1 MSAIN
6 QIDKNNSAEAMNK
19 NTQSIYV
26 NDLVYVVCKVFL
38 FVILGI
44 VYVVFFKNPENMKN
58 VLMEAKDNIVE
69 KIKAVKN
76 KAIEVKPVEA
86 KSEAKSEAKAE
97 EKPATNV
104 KPEVKT
110 NANTNKNPTA

>member
-1 MSAIN
+1 MSAIH
-6 QIDKNNSAEAMNK
+6 QIDKNNSAEEMNK

-44 VYVVFFKNPENMKN
+44 VYVVFFKNTENMKN
-58 VLMEAKDNIVE
+58 VLIDAKNNIVE

-76 KAIEVKPVEA
+76 KATEVKPVE
-86 KSEAKSEAKAE
+86 
-97 EKPATNV
+97 V
-104 KPEVKT
+104 KPTENKPLEVKP
-110 NANTNKNPTA
+110 NTNKNPGP

>member
-1 MSAIN
+1 MSAIH

-44 VYVVFFKNPENMKN
+44 VYVVFFKNTENMKN
-58 VLMEAKDNIVE
+58 VLIDAKNNIVE

-76 KAIEVKPVEA
+76 KATEVKPEVKPVE
-86 KSEAKSEAKAE
+86 
-97 EKPATNV
+97 V
-104 KPEVKT
+104 KPTENKPLEVKP
-110 NANTNKNPTA
+110 NTNKNPGP

>member
-1 MSAIN
+1 MSAIH

-44 VYVVFFKNPENMKN
+44 VYVVFFKNTENMKN
-58 VLMEAKDNIVE
+58 VLMDAKNNIVE

-76 KAIEVKPVEA
+76 KATEVKPEVKPVE
-86 KSEAKSEAKAE
+86 
-97 EKPATNV
+97 V
-104 KPEVKT
+104 KPTENKPLEVKP
-110 NANTNKNPTA
+110 NTNKNPGP

>member
-76 KAIEVKPVEA
+76 KAIEVKPI
-86 KSEAKSEAKAE
+86 EAKAE
-97 EKPATNV
+97 AKAEAKPATNV